1 MHSTTQNILKQFIGF
16 SNQARSSVEVEF
28 RVMANGVSEMLWLE
42 RILEELRIPVNM
54 PIKLYCDNKAVIS
67 IAHNPVQH
75 DHCKRHVEI
84 DKHFKKEI
92 SKKKTGKKKTK
103 LHIHFTLA

>member
-1 MHSTTQNILKQFIGF
+1 
-16 SNQARSSVEVEF
+16 
-28 RVMANGVSEMLWLE
+28 MANGVSEMLWLE

-92 SKKKTGKKKTK
+92 SKKKTGKKKNQAAYT
-103 LHIHFTLA
+103 LHTCMKNFYFQVTYLTLQFSSRKTHAKNCMS

>member
-1 MHSTTQNILKQFIGF
+1 
-16 SNQARSSVEVEF
+16 
-28 RVMANGVSEMLWLE
+28 
-42 RILEELRIPVNM
+42 
-54 PIKLYCDNKAVIS
+54 LYCDNKAVIS

-92 SKKKTGKKKTK
+92 SKKKTGKKKPSCIYTSH
-103 LHIHFTLA
+103 LHEKFLLPGHLLNTAI